1 LEQNQTREIFIN
13 ALKNYNLNKVGM
25 NTETGEVILYF
36 YFPQA
41 VPKEI
46 NSLLLDLLKQTG
58 WTWRINQ
65 ETNMEALKSK
75 LLQLLPEGVR
85 LVKEPSIHR
94 EENKVKINAFFKEN
108 SYVP

>member
-1 LEQNQTREIFIN
+1 MKQLTCLVKPRFLCLEQNQTREIFIN

-46 NSLLLDLLKQTG
+46 NSLLLDLL
-58 WTWRINQ
+58 
-65 ETNMEALKSK
+65 
-75 LLQLLPEGVR
+75 
-85 LVKEPSIHR
+85 
-94 EENKVKINAFFKEN
+94 
-108 SYVP
+108 